1 MANPALALKALRIGA
16 KTIKEVVKKN
26 KKNKGMYNPST
37 RSYHG
42 KKGAQGD
49 KIPNDL
55 TTRPKAGKRGTLRET
70 SAEREARII
79 KRKDEL
85 GVIRGKGPKVSQ
97 SDLPSTGSTYAKPR
111 RGGMQMDPGSL
122 RITPTSTPKQS
133 KKILK
138 DVLGIKS

>member
-16 KTIKEVVKKN
+16 KTIKKVVKKN

-55 TTRPKAGKRGTLRET
+55 TTRPKAGSRGTLKET
-70 SAEREARII
+70 AAEKKARII
-79 KRKDEL
+79 KKQDDL
-85 GVIRGKGPKVSQ
+85 GVIRGKGNRVAKGESKRGTTTYPKVQ
-97 SDLPSTGSTYAKPR
+97 

-133 KKILK
+133 RKTLKKLF
-138 DVLGIKS
+138 GIES

>member
-1 MANPALALKALRIGA
+1 MANPALALRALKLG
-16 KTIKEVVKKN
+16 KKVIKEVVKKN
-26 KKNKGMYNPST
+26 KKNRGMYNPST

-70 SAEREARII
+70 AAEKKARKI
-79 KRKDEL
+79 KKQDDL
-85 GVIRGKGPKVSQ
+85 GVIRGKG
-97 SDLPSTGSTYAKPR
+97 TGAKPR
-111 RGGMQMDPGSL
+111 YKLEPKPPQPQRGGMQMDPGSI
-122 RITPTSTPKQS
+122 RITPTATPKQS

-138 DVLGIKS
+138 EVFGIKS

>member
-1 MANPALALKALRIGA
+1 MANPALALRALKLG
-16 KTIKEVVKKN
+16 KKMIKEVVKKN